1 MQMPSSAPS
10 NLASTP
16 ESPPSLAPSPTLPS
30 GPPATLSPWAWA
42 TAFVLGQP
50 NAHRV
55 VRAFFIGLIGLS
67 SVVVGGLRGCHG

>member
-1 MQMPSSAPS
+1 MPSH
-10 NLASTP
+10 
-16 ESPPSLAPSPTLPS
+16 TLPEPTAPLTAPTPAAPPCS
-30 GPPATLSPWAWA
+30 PLPPPATLSPWAWA

-67 SVVVGGLRGCHG
+67 SVLVGGLRGCHG